1 MRSANPLRRFSA
13 LVLSSVAF
21 WSCAQPVPEPPPL
34 DRDAVA
40 SEVATW
46 LDGFWAN
53 WEGGGATFDRAM
65 ASFDD
70 HPDFVFA
77 LDGSTL
83 ASAAAASETFRPFF
97 QTVDHQVF
105 EGPPPAIV
113 VLGPDLVHV
122 MQAGT
127 FTQFLTDGTS
137 TGPTPYVAT
146 LVLVRSGGGWKV
158 RFIHQSTPQA
168 AVGGL

>member
-1 MRSANPLRRFSA
+1 MKSANPLRRFSA
-13 LVLSSVAF
+13 LALLTVVF
-21 WSCAQPVPEPPPL
+21 CSCAQAAPEPPPL

-40 SEVATW
+40 TEVATW

-53 WEGGGATFDRAM
+53 WKGGGATFDRAM

-70 HPDFVFA
+70 HPDFAFA

-83 ASAAAASETFRPFF
+83 GSVAAVTEAFGPFF

-105 EGPPPAIV
+105 EGPPPAIA

-127 FTQFLTDGTS
+127 FAQLLTDGTS

-146 LVLVRSGGGWKV
+146 MVLVRSGDAWKV
-158 RFIHQSTPQA
+158 RFIHQSTPQPA
-168 AVGGL
+168 GGGS